1 MKCDLCNA
9 VDSDSFQ
16 VFGNFILIPKCKTC
30 GIPILVLREH
40 RAFLFHSEQKEF
52 AKIVAVHFPDKKAR
66 GIGMKSEPHHY
77 HEHLSEK

>member
-16 VFGNFILIPKCKTC
+16 TFGNFILIPSCDKCR
-30 GIPILVLREH
+30 IAILCLREH
-40 RAFLFHSEQKEF
+40 RSFLFHSEKKEF

-66 GIGMKSEPHHY
+66 GIGMKANPQHW
-77 HEHLSEK
+77 HEHLI